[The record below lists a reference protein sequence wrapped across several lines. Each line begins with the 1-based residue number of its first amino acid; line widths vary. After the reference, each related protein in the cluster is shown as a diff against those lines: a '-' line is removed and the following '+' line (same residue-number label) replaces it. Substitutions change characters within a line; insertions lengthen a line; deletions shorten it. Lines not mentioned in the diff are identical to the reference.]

1 MRDTPSVSLSGALSR
16 RPWLDL
22 QTDYQAAFAY
32 QAVLG
37 LYPLQFIRKLRLAYI
52 VCIVFLNEEYLNAL
66 VDFIC
71 SSRGRLERDRGFSN
85 PLSLSN
91 TSPDP
96 WGIRCGGALLLPRAY
111 RDLVSLCP
119 VLSLLPSSEFCTAIC
134 VRLCIVRVSVGLL
147 GLGRSFF
154 IGGGRSFVS
163 ATTSGLALGIRGLF
177 IPATT
182 SGLALGIR
190 GLFVLRLRW
199 VLLFLLQD
207 CRCRKPLSDSPA
219 PFGAWRYYIHIYLRY
234 TYDGI

>member
-22 QTDYQAAFAY
+22 QTAY
-32 QAVLG
+32 QTAFG
-37 LYPLQFIRKLRLAYI
+37 LYPLLFIRKLRLAYI
-52 VCIVFLNEEYLNAL
+52 VCIVFLNEEYLIAL
-66 VDFIC
+66 VDFIG
-71 SSRGRLERDRGFSN
+71 SLRGHQRTKEKDSAE
-85 PLSLSN
+85 PLSSMEPRLRGSLDS
-91 TSPDP
+91 TSSPRR
-96 WGIRCGGALLLPRAY
+96 IRCGGAYLLPRAY
-111 RDLVSLCP
+111 RDLISLCP

-182 SGLALGIR
+182 LGLALGIRGLFIPAAASGLALGIR
-190 GLFVLRLRW
+190 GLFVLRLR
-199 VLLFLLQD
+199 
-207 CRCRKPLSDSPA
+207 
-219 PFGAWRYYIHIYLRY
+219 
-234 TYDGI
+234 